1 MTPCMLAFH
10 RVAPARSGDAPRRRR
25 TGALALLCVVA
36 ALVVGC
42 GKPPMHQVQGT
53 VRLGGKPVKGCK
65 VGFFP
70 DAPQFDPTRHGFGF
84 GITDPEGHYVIQ
96 HPQGEAGIWAGNYK
110 VTLVAWVNKAGETLP
125 PDIKPSEVE
134 GGVKNLFPDAFEAPS
149 TTPERAVVRKGEPNV
164 FDFDVPATV
173 ARK

>member
-1 MTPCMLAFH
+1 
-10 RVAPARSGDAPRRRR
+10 VAPSMAMSQRDASARSGDALRRRR
-25 TGALALLCVVA
+25 TGAVGLMVVVGS
-36 ALVVGC
+36 LVVGC
-42 GKPPMHQVQGT
+42 GKPPMHEVQGT
-53 VRLGGKPVKGCK
+53 VRLGGKPIKGCK

-70 DAPQFDPTRHGFGF
+70 DASHFDPKRHGFGF
-84 GITDPEGHYVIQ
+84 GITDPDGRYVIQ
-96 HPQGEAGIWAGNYK
+96 HPQGESGIWAGNYK

-134 GGVKNLFPDAFEAPS
+134 GGVKNVFPDAYEAPS

-164 FDFDVPATV
+164 FDFDVPARV

>member
-1 MTPCMLAFH
+1 MTVVHSLLQNAVH
-10 RVAPARSGDAPRRRR
+10 RPGGFCRRA
-25 TGALALLCVVA
+25 GLGFFCLALVA
-36 ALVVGC
+36 AVAGC

-53 VRLGGKPVKGCK
+53 VRLGGKPVQGVK

-70 DAPQFDPTRHGFGF
+70 DATRFDPTRHGFGF
-84 GITDPEGHYVIQ
+84 GITDGEGKYVIQ
-96 HPQGEAGIWAGNYK
+96 HPQGETGIWAGDYK

-134 GGVKNLFPDAFEAPS
+134 GGVRNLFPDTYEAPS

-164 FDFDVPATV
+164 FDFDLPVTPS
-173 ARK
+173 RK

>member
-1 MTPCMLAFH
+1 MPSLSMPHLTAS
-10 RVAPARSGDAPRRRR
+10 ARSGDASRRRR
-25 TGALALLCVVA
+25 TGGRWLLCFVTAVA
-36 ALVVGC
+36 AGC

-53 VRLGGKPVKGCK
+53 VLLGGKPVKGCK

-70 DAPQFDPTRHGFGF
+70 DAPQFDPNRHGFGF
-84 GITDPEGHYVIQ
+84 GITDPEGRYVIQ

-134 GGVKNLFPDAFEAPS
+134 GGVKNVFPDAFEAPS